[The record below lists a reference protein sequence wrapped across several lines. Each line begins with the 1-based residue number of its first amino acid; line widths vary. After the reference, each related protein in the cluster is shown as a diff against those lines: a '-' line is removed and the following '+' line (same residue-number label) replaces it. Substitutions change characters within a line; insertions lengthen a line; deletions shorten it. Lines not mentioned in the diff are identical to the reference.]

1 MSLSKIRRKKQKGF
15 TLVELMIVI
24 AVIAVLAAVLIPKSN
39 LVQNSA
45 RETGVLANARQIQ
58 GIIEGMM
65 HKNYSSG
72 SEFRNALESKINGI
86 DMTNPFTGKID
97 AEQRSAAEG
106 PSGSHAVVISADA
119 APTDTGDSN
128 EYKGIVWVQIS
139 DGTDLAI
146 VITPYGADKLPIEG
160 GPIRVR

>member
-86 DMTNPFTGKID
+86 DMTNPFTGKSMPNRG
-97 AEQRSAAEG
+97 ARPKVRAATM
-106 PSGSHAVVISADA
+106 PS
-119 APTDTGDSN
+119 
-128 EYKGIVWVQIS
+128 
-139 DGTDLAI
+139 
-146 VITPYGADKLPIEG
+146 
-160 GPIRVR
+160 